1 MARNKKVP
9 IDKQLCIKIVRE
21 QIIFHIQLLKVDKE
35 ELLELV
41 PETQQAKKVK
51 SSTQNIY
58 TYLIKK
64 TEKDVISI
72 VARFSNDL
80 EPNEI

>member
-1 MARNKKVP
+1 
-9 IDKQLCIKIVRE
+9 
-21 QIIFHIQLLKVDKE
+21 LKVDKE
-35 ELLELV
+35 ELMELI

-64 TEKDVISI
+64 NEKDVISI
-72 VARFSNDL
+72 VARFSNEL
-80 EPNEI
+80 EPSEI